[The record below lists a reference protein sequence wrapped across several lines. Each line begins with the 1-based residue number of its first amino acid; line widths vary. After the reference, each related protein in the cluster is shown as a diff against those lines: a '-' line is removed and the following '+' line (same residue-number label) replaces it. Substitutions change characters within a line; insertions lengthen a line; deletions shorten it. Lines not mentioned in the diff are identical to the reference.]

1 MITKLPHMRS
11 LRERTRLVTDLL
23 QHSQELLSQCF
34 QRNRMSSVKRK
45 IPPEKWTLVTKV
57 LMSKVLLLR
66 AGVGPCK
73 KMVLCIKQNLRNTKH
88 CQPWKIRFNLESQ
101 HTGVFFCFK
110 FFLFNHICYKYS
122 IEVHFSRAE
131 MVFNKASHVWLCSQA
146 FSCLV
151 SCQDVRVSFPKVIIC
166 DSA

>member
-1 MITKLPHMRS
+1 MLSKEQNELCEKKNPTRKMDAGDQSVNEEGLIALGRS
-11 LRERTRLVTDLL
+11 GAL
-23 QHSQELLSQCF
+23 QEDGSLY
-34 QRNRMSSVKRK
+34 K
-45 IPPEKWTLVTKV
+45 
-57 LMSKVLLLR
+57 
-66 AGVGPCK
+66 A
-73 KMVLCIKQNLRNTKH
+73 NLRNTRH
-88 CQPWKIRFNLESQ
+88 CQPQKIRFNLESQ

-122 IEVHFSRAE
+122 IEVHFSRTE

-151 SCQDVRVSFPKVIIC
+151 SCQDVRVSFPKIIIC

>member
-1 MITKLPHMRS
+1 MRR
-11 LRERTRLVTDLL
+11 LRERSDW
-23 QHSQELLSQCF
+23 SQIY
-34 QRNRMSSVKRK
+34 SSVLTNCVSTFSNEQNEFCEKRN
-45 IPPEKWTLVTKV
+45 PTRKWMVVTEV
-57 LMSKVLLLR
+57 LMREVLLLS
-66 AGVGPCK
+66 AGMGHCK
-73 KMVLCIKQNLRNTKH
+73 KTDGSLYKANPRNTKH

-101 HTGVFFCFK
+101 HTDSPPPRFK

-122 IEVHFSRAE
+122 IEAHFSRTE

-151 SCQDVRVSFPKVIIC
+151 SCQDVRVSFPKIIIC